1 MALAITVRFDFVDA
15 NGKKSFTEVPV
26 PNGFSIA
33 GYLEFATDMAQ
44 LITNISGC
52 QVTSASLNVALDFSA
67 ATIKS
72 VANTLADVAEKA
84 HYIFSSAVAGFKR
97 LFKIPT
103 RLEVDETV
111 GSDDMNQA
119 DVGQAF
125 FIALLE
131 TGAAVTGG
139 TVGFTDTYHNDLVS
153 VQSARTVLMTTA

>member
-15 NGKKSFTEVPV
+15 TGKKSFTEIPV

-33 GYLEFATDMAQ
+33 GYLEFATEMAQ

-119 DVGQAF
+119 DIGQAF

-131 TGAAVTGG
+131 TGASVTGG
-139 TVGFTDTYHNDLVS
+139 VVGFTDAYHNDLVS